1 MKKFIKII
9 FLCLIF
15 LITGCSVEYNLVIN
29 DDNSVNETVI
39 ATEKTK
45 RMESQ
50 TRLKGDAAIT
60 YLYDMYKRDGEKLST
75 RTDSNN
81 TYATVT
87 KSYSS
92 IDDYAKKFKSD
103 VFEKV
108 SISKKNNNVN
118 FSAKQSYMLG
128 GNFSHQ
134 LLYDEI
140 KVNITIPYKV
150 VKSNA
155 DKVNGNVYTWNIEKE
170 KYKNIEI
177 SYEEGSKK
185 NNININIKNKTY
197 NINYGFIVIGVILF
211 IIIGIIT
218 VVSIKNKK
226 NNIM

>member
-92 IDDYAKKFKSD
+92 IDNYAKKFKSD